1 MRDPNRIPRVL
12 YLLEEYWLK
21 NPGLRLGQ
29 IVVNMAAQSGQPFYC
44 EDNEMERRLREVLDR
59 EKPWET

>member
-1 MRDPNRIPRVL
+1 MRDPERIPRVL
-12 YLLEEYWLK
+12 HLLEEYWLK

-29 IVVNMAAQSGQPFYC
+29 IVVNMAAQSGQPFYF

-59 EKPWET
+59 EKP